1 MSKQQTSLDL
11 ILKQAMLPL
20 FFHPGEEVSI
30 HVLKALYSAGIRSVE
45 YTNRGPEALGNF
57 KKLLAV
63 KKSEMK
69 DLQLGIGTIK
79 NKESAAQFIEAGADY
94 LVSPGYIAEV
104 GDIAGKNNIL
114 WIPGCMTSSEIIAAE
129 NAGVK
134 FIKLFPGNILG
145 PAFMSSIKDIF
156 PDIYF
161 MPTGGVDLT
170 SESIGG
176 WFKSGVSAVGMGSK
190 LITKELLEQKNYT
203 KIETL
208 TKEALSLVASLKK

>member
-1 MSKQQTSLDL
+1 MSRQETSLDL
-11 ILKQAMLPL
+11 ILKQGMLPL
-20 FFHPGEEVSI
+20 FFHADEEVSVN
-30 HVLKALYSAGIRSVE
+30 VLKALYNSGIRSVE
-45 YTNRGPEALGNF
+45 YTNRGKEALGNF

-63 KKSEMK
+63 KNSEMK

-79 NKESAAQFIEAGADY
+79 NKESAKQFIEAGADY
-94 LVSPGYIAEV
+94 LVSPGYISEV
-104 GDIAGKNNIL
+104 GDIAKKSDML

-129 NAGVK
+129 NAGIK

-156 PDIYF
+156 PEVVF

-170 SESIGG
+170 AESIGG

-190 LITKELLEQKNYT
+190 LITKELLDQKDYS
-203 KIETL
+203 KIEAL